1 MNGMLYVY
9 KSMLNKIQNERRNT
23 IIFILFIVMTGA
35 LFISRALLSAS
46 MIVFILVS
54 FLHSNSKK
62 QVYDFFSTPLLW
74 GMSVLFLIP
83 FISGLWSS
91 DKKECL
97 YMFRIKLPL
106 LFLPLAFSSPFSFTK
121 KQWEWLGYIFI
132 SLITG
137 GTLWCM
143 YHYLQDT
150 AVIHEGYLKAKTFFT
165 PLEND
170 RVRFSWM
177 VSVGALLA
185 GWLAFSKQK
194 DGKTTSLV
202 LIAVAGWLA
211 VFLHILA
218 VRTGL
223 FSFYSMLFMTAAWM
237 IIKNRK
243 KGYSVILLILLIAMP
258 VTAYF
263 TLPTFQNRIKYINYD
278 YGYFSKANYLPGGND
293 ALRVISIKGGWNIM
307 KENPVTGT
315 GFGDVLRET
324 RQWYASH
331 YPEMREEDKIYPG
344 SEWMMYGAGSG
355 IPGFVLFTVVMLIP
369 FFVQVKDKILWWLLN
384 ATAAFSFLFDIGLEV
399 QFGVFT
405 WSFIVLWW
413 WKWLKQ

>member
-9 KSMLNKIQNERRNT
+9 KSMLNKLQNERRNT

-91 DKKECL
+91 DKKEWL
-97 YMFRIKLPL
+97 DMIRIKLPL

-165 PLEND
+165 PLE
-170 RVRFSWM
+170 
-177 VSVGALLA
+177 L
-185 GWLAFSKQK
+185 
-194 DGKTTSLV
+194 SL
-202 LIAVAGWLA
+202 I
-211 VFLHILA
+211 HI
-218 VRTGL
+218 
-223 FSFYSMLFMTAAWM
+223 
-237 IIKNRK
+237 
-243 KGYSVILLILLIAMP
+243 
-258 VTAYF
+258 
-263 TLPTFQNRIKYINYD
+263 
-278 YGYFSKANYLPGGND
+278 
-293 ALRVISIKGGWNIM
+293 
-307 KENPVTGT
+307 
-315 GFGDVLRET
+315 
-324 RQWYASH
+324 
-331 YPEMREEDKIYPG
+331 
-344 SEWMMYGAGSG
+344 
-355 IPGFVLFTVVMLIP
+355 
-369 FFVQVKDKILWWLLN
+369 
-384 ATAAFSFLFDIGLEV
+384 
-399 QFGVFT
+399 
-405 WSFIVLWW
+405 
-413 WKWLKQ
+413 